1 KRDWS
6 SDVCSSDLSNTRLRP
21 ITYKMTSIVLTNA
34 AIYGLPFMV
43 KIIRIVE
50 LETYTTL
57 TRKIISTIIK
67 ALSSH
72 DNSNTL
78 SILDATYI
86 YSVSLFGPYT
96 RFSILD
102 SLPSNRL
109 SSRRFQFGASNG
121 HAAKLAEA
129 SKSFFL
135 SCI

>member
-1 KRDWS
+1 
-6 SDVCSSDLSNTRLRP
+6 
-21 ITYKMTSIVLTNA
+21 
-34 AIYGLPFMV
+34 

-50 LETYTTL
+50 LETETTM

-78 SILDATYI
+78 SILDATYL

-109 SSRRFQFGASNG
+109 SSRRFQFVASTG

-129 SKSFFL
+129 FKSFFL
-135 SCI
+135 SFIICLLICLFYFVYCCLFT

>member
-1 KRDWS
+1 
-6 SDVCSSDLSNTRLRP
+6 
-21 ITYKMTSIVLTNA
+21 
-34 AIYGLPFMV
+34 

-50 LETYTTL
+50 LETETTL

-109 SSRRFQFGASNG
+109 SRRRFQFGASNG
-121 HAAKLAEA
+121 HAAKLAVA
-129 SKSFFL
+129 SKYLFL
-135 SCI
+135 SCLICLHICMVHSGYGRSFKTIIESPSIYPSF